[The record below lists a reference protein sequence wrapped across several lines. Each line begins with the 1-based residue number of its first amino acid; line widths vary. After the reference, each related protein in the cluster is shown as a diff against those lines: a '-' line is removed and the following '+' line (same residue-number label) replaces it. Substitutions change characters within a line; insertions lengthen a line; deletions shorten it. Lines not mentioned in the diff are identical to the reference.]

1 MNTVKT
7 DVPFKSNSQIPESQP
22 SQTTDSNKIGEQID
36 IKYIPTADGYICVFI
51 KNNSDVV
58 IDELEIQALFKDDAG
73 VTISTDSDGHD
84 MVLPGYTVVS
94 MKEAPEEYSDIVIE
108 KNIELGVNPTYE
120 NHSAEVQLN
129 AHDGSDGIIIEI
141 TNNSSVSIEEIEYV
155 VVYYLGDQLVSVG
168 YPEDVYNIDPGRT
181 ITEEVSPYNINYDR
195 YEVYL
200 NQAHSFGF

>member
-73 VTISTDSDGHD
+73 VTISH
-84 MVLPGYTVVS
+84 
-94 MKEAPEEYSDIVIE
+94 
-108 KNIELGVNPTYE
+108 
-120 NHSAEVQLN
+120 NH
-129 AHDGSDGIIIEI
+129 
-141 TNNSSVSIEEIEYV
+141 
-155 VVYYLGDQLVSVG
+155 
-168 YPEDVYNIDPGRT
+168 
-181 ITEEVSPYNINYDR
+181 
-195 YEVYL
+195 
-200 NQAHSFGF
+200 